1 METKASR
8 LETDSFKINKKIS
21 ALHKNK
27 ETWIM
32 KEEYSNQHR
41 RWYDKDPVLSQA
53 VETLEHSDDETQ
65 IKIALNLIKIII
77 EHNIEDEK
85 FEAVEDIIN
94 AVGSGLDDNRK
105 GRWYDID
112 STLRTAMNMLQNC
125 PPATQHLIA
134 KEMAKMVVDKIKTNA
149 DDKDENEE

>member
-1 METKASR
+1 
-8 LETDSFKINKKIS
+8 
-21 ALHKNK
+21 
-27 ETWIM
+27 M

-53 VETLEHSDDETQ
+53 VETLEQSDDETQ
-65 IKIALNLIKIII
+65 IRIALNLIKIII

-125 PPATQHLIA
+125 PPATQHVIA
-134 KEMAKMVVDKIKTNA
+134 KEMAKMVVDKIKT
-149 DDKDENEE
+149 DEGVTEDEE

>member
-1 METKASR
+1 
-8 LETDSFKINKKIS
+8 
-21 ALHKNK
+21 
-27 ETWIM
+27 M
-32 KEEYSNQHR
+32 KEEYSNHQR

-53 VETLEHSDDETQ
+53 VSTLEHSDDQTQ
-65 IKIALNLIKIII
+65 IRIALNLIKIII

-112 STLRTAMNMLQNC
+112 TTLRTAMNMLQNC
-125 PPATQHLIA
+125 PEATQHVIA
-134 KEMAKMVVDKIKTNA
+134 KEMAKMVVDKIKT
-149 DDKDENEE
+149 EESDVEEVE